1 MAETTPMEAATEAAT
16 VEAAAVE
23 STTMEAA
30 AAEWT
35 GRRIGRN
42 GSEADDGCCQDR
54 EDRTHL
60 SHSGT
65 GRIASVIAPL
75 QAITPQGGISFSRSQ
90 RN

>member
-1 MAETTPMEAATEAAT
+1 MTETAT
-16 VEAAAVE
+16 VEAAAME
-23 STTMEAA
+23 SATTKAA
-30 AAEWT
+30 AAEWA
-35 GRRIGRN
+35 GRRIRRN
-42 GSEADDGCCQDR
+42 GSEADDGRCQDR

-75 QAITPQGGISFSRSQ
+75 QAITPQGGISFSRPQ